1 MFRKHLRW
9 DSGMIFLLD
18 QTKQIDIWMKNTLI
32 PLDIIFIKD
41 KKVMNIFINVK
52 PCTDINCDKFNS
64 IYEVDKIIEL
74 NSGAVKKYKIKI
86 GQILN
91 IKMIKNQK
99 KMQL

>member
-52 PCTDINCDKFNS
+52 PCSDINCDKFNS

-74 NSGAVKKYKIKI
+74 NSGAVNKYKIKI

-91 IKMIKNQK
+91 IKMIKNK
-99 KMQL
+99 